1 MHKERLKANDE
12 EYITVIGDVKDK
24 TCIIV
29 DDICDTAE
37 TLMIV
42 AKVLKEKGAKD
53 IYAYV
58 THGVLVD

>member
-1 MHKERLKANDE
+1 MEQNGVTNLGLALMHKERLKTNDE

-42 AKVLKEKGAKD
+42 A
-53 IYAYV
+53 
-58 THGVLVD
+58 

>member
-29 DDICDTAE
+29 DDMCDTAG
-37 TLMIV
+37 TLCM
-42 AKVLKEKGAKD
+42 AASELK
-53 IYAYV
+53 
-58 THGVLVD
+58 